1 MTKDEIITA
10 LDDTRREFLAAIAG
24 LSDEQLQEPGVNGD
38 WTVKDIMHHI
48 SLWEAETVTLLFQTA
63 SGQTPSTVH
72 FTQQHFDQTNAA
84 WYAQGQSRLLQDIR
98 QDFEG
103 VRRQTRRR
111 LDDFSEEEL
120 NNPQRAS
127 WQRDHPLWEW
137 IGSDSF
143 QHEPEHTA
151 QILAWRKARGY

>member
-10 LDDTRREFLAAIAG
+10 LDDTRRDFLSAISG
-24 LSDEQLQEPGVNGD
+24 LTDEQLQETGVNGD
-38 WTVKDIMHHI
+38 WTVKDLMYHI
-48 SLWEAETVTLLFQTA
+48 SRWEAETVTALFQTA
-63 SGQTPSTVH
+63 SGQTPTTVH
-72 FTQQHFDQTNAA
+72 FTQQHFDQTNAT
-84 WYAQGQSRLLQDIR
+84 WYAQGKSRSLQDIR

-103 VRRQTRRR
+103 VRRQTKRR
-111 LDDFSEEEL
+111 LEDFSDEEL

-151 QILAWRKARGY
+151 QILAWRKTRGY